1 MSNAN
6 EKRKQYRL
14 SFPVDNTDEGH
25 YKVSAL
31 FRNSKGER
39 FFTND
44 DRTIRALV
52 LSVFRPKI
60 IRLEGS
66 ALSTFINE
74 DNADIDEAVEAMFEL
89 ARLCIDGSRNHSD
102 LECDCGTAA
111 ARANLID
118 NLDSFTGC
126 LPGILRQPVLV
137 CSSGKWRNDD
147 HTTYDN
153 NELREVELA
162 APICV
167 LEHDERARDLV
178 METILTARNNALS
191 ITDRDNQRR
200 YARWFM
206 GHLVGGS
213 LLFIDHKHGGK
224 KKYDRLDN
232 PSFNPS
238 RAFITDFMIGP
249 LDYVWWYDDLSMSVW
264 MMDIGDVYEDGV
276 EDLLDPGNALAFEEL
291 EQSSRV
297 NVGFAL
303 ATRPS
308 SIGLAA
314 ALSKLPNMKNRV
326 ENWLNEYRNVGI
338 HGLVFETWDVLDHD
352 WDKDTMFNIIRTKP
366 STLVRYSDIPTV
378 YTQAAVNVLDGSH
391 VDPDKVVEIFRSIV
405 PDPIHG
411 SPEMTMLR
419 RMTKRKA
426 DVKYSLWSILYA
438 IGIFVLNRFQG
449 FEYMEALA
457 WLVNLY
463 AHLLDRSSVDG
474 EDYVCPQLTVD
485 MLPQAVDLYDRGMPW
500 SFIIETL
507 MALIAARNDDELY
520 YYDTIIIEN
529 EDNDESIFPIKDPEN
544 HLGETYTLVSNTTE
558 QSKRHR
564 S

>member
-191 ITDRDNQRR
+191 ITDRDDQRR
-200 YARWFM
+200 YSRWFM

-264 MMDIGDVYEDGV
+264 MMDIGDVYEDGI